1 MLNVFDELFKSIY
14 IRNIYQIFIIIF
26 LMFKN
31 YSKYVYKLMNGQV
44 IVILFWFV
52 LVGNCSLIMI
62 L

>member
-1 MLNVFDELFKSIY
+1 MLNVFNELFNSIY

-44 IVILFWFV
+44 IAFLFWFV
-52 LVGNCSLIMI
+52 LVGNGSLIMI

>member
-1 MLNVFDELFKSIY
+1 MLNVFDELFNSIY

-52 LVGNCSLIMI
+52 LVGNGS
-62 L
+62 